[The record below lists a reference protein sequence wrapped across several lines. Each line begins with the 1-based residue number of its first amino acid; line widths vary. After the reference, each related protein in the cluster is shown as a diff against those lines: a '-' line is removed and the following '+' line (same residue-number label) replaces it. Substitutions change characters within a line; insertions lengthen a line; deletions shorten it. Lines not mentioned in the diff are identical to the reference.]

1 MLDKRRKEQQA
12 EEDVTSKKDEPV
24 EMKKRKA
31 FLDLLLDL
39 HIKGNILTEED
50 IREEVDTFMFAVS
63 INTKSVERTIVFFF
77 SSSLSRTPFSRLFK
91 LNV

>member
-1 MLDKRRKEQQA
+1 MLDKRIKEQQA

-63 INTKSVERTIVFFF
+63 INTKSVKRTNTLFFF
-77 SSSLSRTPFSRLFK
+77 LSVENYFELFK

>member
-1 MLDKRRKEQQA
+1 MLDKRIKEQQA

-39 HIKGNILTEED
+39 HIKDNILTEED

-63 INTKSVERTIVFFF
+63 INMKSVKETITFYF
-77 SSSLSRTPFSRLFK
+77 SFNRALF
-91 LNV
+91 

>member
-1 MLDKRRKEQQA
+1 MLDKRIKEQQA

-63 INTKSVERTIVFFF
+63 INTKSVKRTITLYFFLF
-77 SSSLSRTPFSRLFK
+77 SVEHYSK
-91 LNV
+91 AV